1 MQVQESSEHYDVQL
15 WQKLKNGDTVAF
27 QQIYETHINSL
38 TLYCRR
44 FTQDLSLIED
54 TLHDVFVQLW
64 TRRETLGMTNSI
76 IKYMTVT
83 VRREMVR
90 RIQKGYQTTGFEV
103 VENQDVGFTFSPEES
118 IVFRELDDERS
129 RKLEKA
135 MNMLSDRQKEALYLR
150 YFENMSYE
158 EICEIMDI
166 HYQSVRNLISKG
178 IIEMR
183 KYLESF
189 IWMLFYHL
197 F

>member
-1 MQVQESSEHYDVQL
+1 VYDTSGDHDVQL

-27 QQIYETHINSL
+27 QQIYEMHINSL
-38 TLYCRR
+38 SLYCRR
-44 FTQDLSLIED
+44 FTKDLSLIED

-64 TRRETLGMTNSI
+64 TRRESLGMTNSI
-76 IKYMTVT
+76 VKYLTVT

-90 RIQKGYQTTGFEV
+90 RVQKGYQTTGFEIM
-103 VENQDVGFTFSPEES
+103 ENQNVGFTFSPEES
-118 IVFRELDDERS
+118 IVFRELDEERS
-129 RKLEKA
+129 KKLEKA
-135 MNMLSDRQKEALYLR
+135 MNILSDRQKEALYLR

-158 EICEIMDI
+158 EICETMDI

-183 KYLESF
+183 KFLECF
-189 IWMLFYHL
+189 LWLAFYHL

>member
-189 IWMLFYHL
+189 IWMLFYH
-197 F
+197 FF